1 MGRFKD
7 LLKVSNTKVLLLG
20 NEAIARGAI
29 EAGVGVATAYP
40 GTPSSEIVESLME
53 VKDELGIYVEWS
65 VNEKVA
71 FEIAYAAAISGVRSL
86 VAMKHVGLNVAAD
99 PFMSSAYTGVEEG
112 FVIVSADD
120 PSMWSSQ
127 NEQDNRIY
135 GLHGYVPV
143 FETTIVSEVKDLTKY
158 LFDFSSKHKHPVLLR
173 STTRISHTRAPIML
187 GEVPR
192 KFKTKGVF
200 KKDTKYVLTPVN
212 ARRDKLA
219 MLERFSRIKQDVE
232 KFPFNKIEGSGN
244 KVIIAPGIAYSYVKE
259 VIEEYNLNDVI
270 VVKLTTIYPIPY
282 NMIADILRDVSAIMV
297 IEELEP
303 VVEYQ
308 VKDLIVNE
316 GLKVKVYGKDITG
329 LPYELNLNRVKKSLG
344 KFLNVEINVGKDN
357 LGRKQQ
363 LELPARPP
371 TFCPG
376 CPYRPLFYAIKM
388 FIISKK
394 LNAVTPGDI
403 GCYALASNEPFKL
416 QDVVIEM
423 GGSLGVGNG
432 FSKVLDDV
440 VIAFIGD
447 STFFHAGIP
456 PLINAVFNKSRL
468 IAVILDNEV
477 TAMTGHQPSP
487 ASKVPGKK
495 RILIEDV
502 AKGVGVRFVKVVDP
516 FKIDVVKKTLEEA
529 IEFTRKENEPAVIVV
544 RRRCA
549 LEAFRDMRRAGIEI
563 PIHAVDKNKCI
574 ACGICYT
581 WFGCPAITPLPD
593 GKASIDPGLCIGC
606 GACVNVCPVKA
617 IKPVKTYRPEELSK
631 YWF

>member
-112 FVIVSADD
+112 FVVVSADD

-135 GLHGYVPV
+135 GVHGYIPV
-143 FETTIVSEVKDLTKY
+143 FETAVVSEVKDLTKY

-173 STTRISHTRAPIML
+173 STTRISHTRAPILL
-187 GEVPR
+187 GEVPK
-192 KFKTKGVF
+192 KFKTKGIF
-200 KKDTKYVLTPVN
+200 KKDPKYVLTPAN
-212 ARRDKLA
+212 ARKDKLA
-219 MLERFSRIKQDVE
+219 MLERFSRIRREVE
-232 KFPFNKIEGSGN
+232 KFPFNNVEGSGS
-244 KVIIAPGIAYSYVKE
+244 KAVIASGIAYSYVKE
-259 VIEEYNLNDVI
+259 VIEENNLKDVI
-270 VVKLTTIYPIPY
+270 TVKLTTIYPLPHGTIV
-282 NMIADILRDVSAIMV
+282 NVLRDVKEVLV

-308 VKDLIVNE
+308 VKDLIVSE
-316 GLKVKVYGKDITG
+316 GLSVKVHGKDFTG
-329 LPYELNLNRVKKSLG
+329 LPYELNLNRIRESLS
-344 KFLNVEINVGKDN
+344 KFINVEIRTRKDVPE
-357 LGRKQQ
+357 LRL

-388 FIISKK
+388 FIVSKK
-394 LNAVTPGDI
+394 LRVVTPGDI

-440 VIAFIGD
+440 VISFIGD
-447 STFFHAGIP
+447 STFFHAGVP
-456 PLINAVFNKSRL
+456 PLINAVYNRSRL
-468 IAVILDNEV
+468 VAVILDNEV

-487 ASKVPGKK
+487 ASKVPEKR

-502 AKGVGVRFVKVVDP
+502 ARGIGVRFVKVVDP
-516 FKIDVVKKTLEEA
+516 FRIDVVKKVLDEA

-549 LEAFRDMRRAGIEI
+549 LEAFREMRRAGIEI
-563 PIHAVDKNKCI
+563 PIHVVDKDKCV
-574 ACGICYT
+574 ACGICYN
-581 WFGCPAITPLPD
+581 WFGCPAIIPLPD

-617 IKPVKTYRPEELSK
+617 IRPAKPYKAEELNK

>member
-112 FVIVSADD
+112 FVVVSADD

-135 GLHGYVPV
+135 GVHGYIPV
-143 FETTIVSEVKDLTKY
+143 FETAVVSEVKDLTKY

-173 STTRISHTRAPIML
+173 STTRISHTRAPILL
-187 GEVPR
+187 GEVPK

-200 KKDTKYVLTPVN
+200 KKDPKYVLTPAN

-219 MLERFSRIKQDVE
+219 MLERFSRIRREVE
-232 KFPFNKIEGSGN
+232 KFPFNNVEGSGS
-244 KVIIAPGIAYSYVKE
+244 KAVIASGIAYSYVKE
-259 VIEEYNLNDVI
+259 VIEENNLKDVI
-270 VVKLTTIYPIPY
+270 TVKLTTIYPLPHGTIV
-282 NMIADILRDVSAIMV
+282 NVLRDVKEVLV

-308 VKDLIVNE
+308 VKDLIVSE
-316 GLKVKVYGKDITG
+316 GLSVKVHGKDFTG
-329 LPYELNLNRVKKSLG
+329 LPYELNLNRIRESLS
-344 KFLNVEINVGKDN
+344 KFLNVEIRTRKDVPE
-357 LGRKQQ
+357 LRL

-388 FIISKK
+388 FIVSKK
-394 LNAVTPGDI
+394 LRVVTPGDI

-440 VIAFIGD
+440 VISFIGD
-447 STFFHAGIP
+447 STFFHAGVP
-456 PLINAVFNKSRL
+456 PLINAVYNRSRL
-468 IAVILDNEV
+468 VAVILDNEV

-487 ASKVPGKK
+487 ASKVPEKR

-502 AKGVGVRFVKVVDP
+502 ARGIGVRFVKVVDP
-516 FKIDVVKKTLEEA
+516 FRIDVVKKVLDEA

-549 LEAFRDMRRAGIEI
+549 LEAFREMRRAGIEI
-563 PIHAVDKNKCI
+563 PIHVVDKDKCV
-574 ACGICYT
+574 ACGICYN
-581 WFGCPAITPLPD
+581 WFGCPAIIPLPD

-617 IKPVKTYRPEELSK
+617 IRPAKPYKAEELNK